1 MNNSRMNAIPGCL
14 TPTDDCAEDFLV
26 TRQSNVGD
34 VFHQEGSRHYLL
46 NDSHEGLP
54 QLTASFIELHVLI
67 NNILVML
74 SPANASRKGLTGW
87 APSNKSNITAG
98 IQAAADLFKY
108 LRAAQIALV

>member
-1 MNNSRMNAIPGCL
+1 
-14 TPTDDCAEDFLV
+14 
-26 TRQSNVGD
+26 
-34 VFHQEGSRHYLL
+34 
-46 NDSHEGLP
+46 
-54 QLTASFIELHVLI
+54 VLI